1 MPRYWYN
8 KHKQQNLNDQKVVS
22 SMEPNIL
29 LETGTGEVEIL
40 EFIINGK
47 NYGINVIKVKEVLEI
62 DNLTKLPLTHP
73 SVAGLTLS
81 RGEVLTL
88 INLQYVLDRQG
99 EVKKDSNVIVC
110 EFNQTKV
117 GFTFDE
123 IEGIHRITWKDIKK
137 PEHMSSNDLVIGN
150 VIFDNRI
157 ILLLDFEK
165 IVTDINPEVGITE
178 SKMADLSPLD
188 RSRVK
193 LILADD
199 SALIR
204 QLIKNTLTKAG
215 YKDMKFFNDGEEAL
229 TYLTELVQEK
239 KENFVEDAHVMIT
252 DIEMPQMDGHSLTRA
267 IKEHPILNRL
277 PVIIFSSLIT
287 ADLKHKGVAVGADA
301 QMSKPEIG
309 GLVSL
314 IDELTMKA

>member
-1 MPRYWYN
+1 
-8 KHKQQNLNDQKVVS
+8 
-22 SMEPNIL
+22 MEPNIL

-47 NYGINVIKVKEVLEI
+47 HYGINVIKVKEVLEI

-88 INLQYVLDRQG
+88 INLKYVLDKQDD
-99 EVKKDSNVIVC
+99 VKENSNVIIC

-117 GFTFDE
+117 GFIFDD
-123 IEGIHRITWKDIKK
+123 IKGIHRISWKDIKK

-150 VIFDNRI
+150 VVFENRI

-178 SKMADLSPLD
+178 SKMADITPQD
-188 RSRVK
+188 RSHVK

-215 YKDMKFFNDGEEAL
+215 YRDMKFFNDGEEAL
-229 TYLTELVQEK
+229 TYLTTLANDK
-239 KENFVEDAHVMIT
+239 KENFTEDAHVMIT

-267 IKEHPILNRL
+267 IKEHSILNKL
-277 PVIIFSSLIT
+277 PVVIFSSLIT
-287 ADLKHKGVAVGADA
+287 ADLRHKGVAVGADA

-309 GLVSL
+309 QLVEI
-314 IDELTMKA
+314 IDELTMGLK

>member
-1 MPRYWYN
+1 
-8 KHKQQNLNDQKVVS
+8 
-22 SMEPNIL
+22 MESNIL

-40 EFIINGK
+40 EFMINGK
-47 NYGINVIKVKEVLEI
+47 HYGINVIKVKEVLEI

-88 INLQYVLDRQG
+88 INLKYVLDRQDDVA
-99 EVKKDSNVIVC
+99 ENANVIIC

-117 GFTFDE
+117 GFIFDD
-123 IEGIHRITWKDIKK
+123 IQGIHRISWKDIKK

-150 VIFDNRI
+150 VVFNNRI

-178 SKMADLSPLD
+178 VKMGDITPQD
-188 RSRVK
+188 RSHVK
-193 LILADD
+193 LVLADD

-204 QLIKNTLTKAG
+204 ELIKNTLTKAG
-215 YKDMKFFNDGEEAL
+215 YRDMKFFNDGEEAL
-229 TYLTELVQEK
+229 TYLTALAKEK
-239 KENFVEDAHVMIT
+239 KQNFTEDAHIMIT

-267 IKEHPILNRL
+267 IKQHPVLNQL

-287 ADLKHKGVAVGADA
+287 ADLKHKGTAVGADA

-309 GLVSL
+309 RLVQL
-314 IDELTMKA
+314 IDELTMDLK

>member
-1 MPRYWYN
+1 MN
-8 KHKQQNLNDQKVVS
+8 KKEVIDIES
-22 SMEPNIL
+22 NIL

-47 NYGINVIKVKEVLEI
+47 HYGINVIKVKEVLEI

-88 INLQYVLDRQG
+88 INLKYVLDQQD
-99 EVKKDSNVIVC
+99 EVKNNSNVIVC

-117 GFTFDE
+117 GFIFDD
-123 IEGIHRITWKDIKK
+123 IIGIHRLTWQDIKK
-137 PEHMSSNDLVIGN
+137 PDQVSSKQLVIGN
-150 VIFDNRI
+150 VVFQNRI

-165 IVTDINPEVGITE
+165 IVTDINPDIGITE
-178 SKMADLSPLD
+178 AKMSGISARD
-188 RSRVK
+188 RSKVK
-193 LILADD
+193 LVLADD

-204 QLIKNTLTKAG
+204 ELIKNTLTKAG
-215 YKDMKFFNDGEEAL
+215 YRNMRFFDDGKEAKD
-229 TYLTELVQEK
+229 YLTNLVQEK
-239 KENFVEDAHVMIT
+239 KENFTEDVHVMIT
-252 DIEMPQMDGHSLTRA
+252 DIEMPQLDGHTLTRF
-267 IKEHPILNRL
+267 IKEHDILRKL

-287 ADLKHKGVAVGADA
+287 ADLKHKGMAVGADA

-309 GLVSL
+309 RLVAL
-314 IDELTMKA
+314 IDELTMELK